1 MEGVLVTLGDS
12 EDDLMGLG
20 FVLMLV
26 AFIIIVL
33 AIIGGEE

>member
-1 MEGVLVTLGDS
+1 MLVTLGDS
-12 EDDLMGLG
+12 EDDVMGLG

-33 AIIGGEE
+33 AIIGGDE

>member
-1 MEGVLVTLGDS
+1 MLVTLGDS

-20 FVLMLV
+20 FVLILV

-33 AIIGGEE
+33 VLIGGDEE